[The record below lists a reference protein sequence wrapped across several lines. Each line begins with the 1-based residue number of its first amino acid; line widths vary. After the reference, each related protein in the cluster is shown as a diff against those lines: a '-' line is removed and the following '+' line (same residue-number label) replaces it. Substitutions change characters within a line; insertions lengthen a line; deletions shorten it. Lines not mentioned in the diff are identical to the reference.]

1 MGFICLEVLVLN
13 IFESRLN
20 VIKEGMKER
29 NLEGIILFPSSNQYY
44 VTGFRTFPGERLLLT
59 VIPSAGE
66 PFFIAPALYESQI
79 KKESWI
85 KDIVVWTDEDKPYE
99 ILKGEMARRGLGK
112 GKFAVDDNM
121 YAVQLLSIIK
131 VLPEIEF
138 LPLGDLLGKLRLSKS
153 RDEINNIKMASKI
166 VDEVVEEVRK
176 SARPGM
182 TEIQIAAMMEFEMRK
197 RGSEGPSF
205 ETIVGSGPNS
215 ALPHYNA
222 GERKLN
228 SGEFLLLDFGAT
240 YKGYCSDTTRTLC
253 IGEPTDKMREVYNV
267 VKEAQEVGVR
277 TVKPG
282 IKAREVDEAVRKH
295 IENKGYGEYF
305 IHRTG
310 HGLGMEVHEE
320 PYISGISESILKP
333 GMVFSIEP
341 GIYINGEFGVRIED
355 IVAVTEDGCE
365 RLNNYPRELTVI
377 NV

>member
-1 MGFICLEVLVLN
+1 MDIYK
-13 IFESRLN
+13 SRLN
-20 VIKEGMKER
+20 VIRERMKER
-29 NLEGIILFPSSNQYY
+29 NLNGMILFPSSNQYY

-59 VIPSAGE
+59 IIPAEGE
-66 PFFIAPALYESQI
+66 PFFIVPMLYESQV
-79 KKESWI
+79 KNESWI
-85 KDIVVWTDEDKPYE
+85 KDIIAWTDDNKPYE
-99 ILKGEMARRGLGK
+99 ILKEAMEQRQLNRGR
-112 GKFAVDDNM
+112 FAVDDNL

-131 VLPEIEF
+131 VLPEIEL
-138 LPLGDLLGKLRLSKS
+138 LPLGDLLGSLRLSKS
-153 RDEINNIKMASKI
+153 QEEVDKIRMASRI

-176 SARPGM
+176 NARPGM
-182 TEIQIAAMMEFEMRK
+182 TEIEIAAMMEFEMRK

-222 GERKLN
+222 GERRVN
-228 SGEFLLLDFGAT
+228 TGEFIVLDFGAT

-253 IGEPTDKMREVYNV
+253 MGEPTDKMREVYNV
-267 VKEAQEVGVR
+267 VKEAQEIGVR
-277 TVKPG
+277 TARPG

-295 IENKGYGEYF
+295 IESKGYGEYF

-310 HGLGMEVHEE
+310 HGLGLEIHEE
-320 PYISGISESILKP
+320 PYISGISESMLKP

-355 IVAVTEDGCE
+355 IVVVTEDGCE
-365 RLNNYPRELTVI
+365 RLNNYRRELTVI